1 MMIVIFFDSL
11 YNKNISVQSGGNT
24 DTKDS
29 PAGWIWNDIRKLGG
43 IAMSGYHI
51 LLGEDE
57 PDILEYNREQLEQRG
72 YQVTAVSTLGQVEAC
87 VFRDS
92 PDLLVLDVM
101 MPDGSGVELCR
112 RLRGQFRGPIL
123 FLTSL
128 GESSQI
134 VQGLRAG
141 GDDYI
146 TKPYD
151 IEELA
156 ARIESHLRG
165 LERSGREDICQEG
178 ERLYLNVR
186 SQRAYLDG
194 RDMLL
199 KPKEYRLLAALMRNR
214 GRYMEAE
221 ELYKEIWDMVP
232 NRDIRTVWVHVSN
245 LRKKLQGVNGEII
258 ADIESKRALGYKLVM
273 LGTENKD

>member
-1 MMIVIFFDSL
+1 MG
-11 YNKNISVQSGGNT
+11 K
-24 DTKDS
+24 
-29 PAGWIWNDIRKLGG
+29 
-43 IAMSGYHI
+43 YHV

-57 PDILEYNREQLEQRG
+57 PDILGYNREQLEQRG
-72 YQVTAVSTLGQVEAC
+72 YRVTAVSTLNQVEEC
-87 VFRDS
+87 VHREP

-112 RLRGQFRGPIL
+112 RLREWFHGPIL

-156 ARIESHLRG
+156 ARIESHLRI
-165 LERSGREDICQEG
+165 LERRVKDDIRQDG
-178 ERLYLNVR
+178 GRLYLNVK

-214 GRYMEAE
+214 GRYVEAG
-221 ELYKEIWDMVP
+221 ELYKEIWDMMP
-232 NRDIRTVWVHVSN
+232 NRDIRTVWVHISN
-245 LRKKLQGVNGEII
+245 LRKKLQGLDGEII
-258 ADIESKRALGYKLVM
+258 ADIECKRALGYRLVM
-273 LGTENKD
+273 LEIENRG

>member
-1 MMIVIFFDSL
+1 M
-11 YNKNISVQSGGNT
+11 K
-24 DTKDS
+24 
-29 PAGWIWNDIRKLGG
+29 
-43 IAMSGYHI
+43 GYHI

-72 YQVTAVSTLGQVEAC
+72 YQVTAVSTLGQAESWVL
-87 VFRDS
+87 RDN
-92 PDLLVLDVM
+92 PGLRVLDVM
-101 MPDGSGVELCR
+101 LPAGSGVDLCR
-112 RLRGQFRGPIL
+112 RLREQFQGPIL

-156 ARIESHLRG
+156 ARIEAHLRR
-165 LERSGREDICQEG
+165 LERRGGEDIHQG
-178 ERLYLNVR
+178 GSRLYLNVK

-214 GRYMEAE
+214 GRYMESG
-221 ELYKEIWDMVP
+221 ELYREIWDMAP
-232 NRDIRTVWVHVSN
+232 NRDIRTVWVHISN
-245 LRKKLQGVNGEII
+245 LRKKLQDADGELI
-258 ADIESKRALGYKLVM
+258 ADIECKRALGYKLVM
-273 LGTENKD
+273 FEDESED

>member
-1 MMIVIFFDSL
+1 M
-11 YNKNISVQSGGNT
+11 K
-24 DTKDS
+24 
-29 PAGWIWNDIRKLGG
+29 
-43 IAMSGYHI
+43 GYHI

-87 VFRDS
+87 VLRDN

-101 MPDGSGVELCR
+101 MPDGSGLELCR
-112 RLRGQFRGPIL
+112 RLREQFQGPIL

-156 ARIESHLRG
+156 ARIEAHLRR
-165 LERSGREDICQEG
+165 LERRVGKIST
-178 ERLYLNVR
+178 
-186 SQRAYLDG
+186 RA
-194 RDMLL
+194 
-199 KPKEYRLLAALMRNR
+199 A
-214 GRYMEAE
+214 
-221 ELYKEIWDMVP
+221 
-232 NRDIRTVWVHVSN
+232 
-245 LRKKLQGVNGEII
+245 
-258 ADIESKRALGYKLVM
+258 GYI
-273 LGTENKD
+273 

>member
-1 MMIVIFFDSL
+1 M
-11 YNKNISVQSGGNT
+11 K
-24 DTKDS
+24 
-29 PAGWIWNDIRKLGG
+29 
-43 IAMSGYHI
+43 GYHI

-87 VFRDS
+87 VLRDN

-101 MPDGSGVELCR
+101 MPDGSGLELCR
-112 RLRGQFRGPIL
+112 RLREQFQGPIL

-156 ARIESHLRG
+156 ARIEAHLRR
-165 LERSGREDICQEG
+165 LERRVGEDIHQG
-178 ERLYLNVR
+178 SRLYLNVK

-214 GRYMEAE
+214 GRYMESG
-221 ELYKEIWDMVP
+221 ELYREIWDMAP
-232 NRDIRTVWVHVSN
+232 NRDIRTVWVHISN
-245 LRKKLQGVNGEII
+245 LRKKLQDADGELI
-258 ADIESKRALGYKLVM
+258 ADIECKRALGYKLVM
-273 LGTENKD
+273 FEDESED

>member
-1 MMIVIFFDSL
+1 M
-11 YNKNISVQSGGNT
+11 K
-24 DTKDS
+24 
-29 PAGWIWNDIRKLGG
+29 
-43 IAMSGYHI
+43 GYHI

-72 YQVTAVSTLGQVEAC
+72 YQVTAVSTLGQAEAC
-87 VFRDS
+87 VLRDN

-101 MPDGSGVELCR
+101 MPDGSGLELCR
-112 RLRGQFRGPIL
+112 RLREQFQGPIL

-134 VQGLRAG
+134 VQGLRVG

-156 ARIESHLRG
+156 ARIEAHLRR
-165 LERSGREDICQEG
+165 LERRVGEDIHQG
-178 ERLYLNVR
+178 GSRLYLNVK

-214 GRYMEAE
+214 GRYMEAG
-221 ELYKEIWDMVP
+221 ELYREIWDMAP
-232 NRDIRTVWVHVSN
+232 NRDIRTVWVHISN
-245 LRKKLQGVNGEII
+245 LRKKLQGADGELI
-258 ADIESKRALGYKLVM
+258 ADIECKRALGYKLVM
-273 LGTENKD
+273 FEDENVD